1 MGCLGVTFAID
12 EKTKDTLLSMKRSEI
27 VDYIA
32 DELEETFFAEKREY
46 TAEYDKSWD
55 ATHRAFSNGKLRF
68 EKDGSYPLNH
78 LIYGEQVLYGDG
90 EDEEDYIITL
100 NNPAVVKDIY
110 FALTQLDE
118 NSFREKYY
126 LIDEKEYDFPM
137 SEEDFE
143 YSWGWLKSSL
153 AFWKIASEQ
162 NLYVIFTVD
171 Q

>member
-12 EKTKDTLLSMKRSEI
+12 EKTKDILLSMKRSEI
-27 VDYIA
+27 VDYII
-32 DELEETFFAEKREY
+32 DEIEETFFAEKTEY

-55 ATHRAFSNGKLRF
+55 ATHRAFSKGKLRF
-68 EKDGSYPLNH
+68 EKDGDYPLNH
-78 LIYGEQVLYGDG
+78 LIYGEHVLYGDG
-90 EDEEDYIITL
+90 ENEGDYIITL

-110 FALTQLDE
+110 LALTQLDE
-118 NSFREKYY
+118 SNFRKKYY
-126 LIDEKEYDFPM
+126 SIDEKEYGLPM

-143 YSWGWLKSSL
+143 YSWGWLRNSL
-153 AFWKIASEQ
+153 TFWKIASEQ

>member
-12 EKTKDTLLSMKRSEI
+12 EKVKDTLISMKRSKI
-27 VDYIA
+27 VDYIK
-32 DELEETFFAEKREY
+32 DEIEETFFAEKSEY
-46 TAEYDKSWD
+46 MAEYDKSWD

-68 EKDGSYPLNH
+68 EKDGDYPLNH
-78 LIYGEQVLYGDG
+78 LIFGEHVLYGDG
-90 EDEEDYIITL
+90 ENEEDYIVTL
-100 NNPAVVKDIY
+100 TSPAVVKDIY
-110 FALTQLDE
+110 LALVQLKE
-118 NSFREKYY
+118 SNFRKKYY

-137 SEEDFE
+137 SEEDFG
-143 YSWGWLKSSL
+143 YSWGWLHKSL